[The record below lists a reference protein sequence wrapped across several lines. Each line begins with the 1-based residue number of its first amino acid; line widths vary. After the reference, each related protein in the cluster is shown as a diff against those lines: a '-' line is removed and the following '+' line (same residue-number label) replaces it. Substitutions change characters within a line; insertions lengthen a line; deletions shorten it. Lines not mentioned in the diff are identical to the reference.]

1 MKPVGFSA
9 TPNLVLRLPMW
20 RSRLMLFILFF
31 LFMLLLARAFWIQG
45 PGNAFYE
52 AKAVRGTQ
60 RELELPASRGK
71 ILDRNGQVIATSLEA
86 KSVIAYNDTVP
97 DDLSAEKIRKLAQ
110 LLQIGEA
117 DLRKKLKE
125 ERKQVF
131 LKRQVDPEI
140 AQQIKRLE
148 IPGIGLNNEYRRF
161 YPEGEAMAHV
171 VGFTNVEDRGQ
182 EGMELSHEAELAG
195 HPGQR
200 RVVVDRLGR
209 VVEDVAITQLPR
221 NGKDLQLSIDSK
233 IQYLAYN
240 AVKNAVEEHHAKA
253 GGAVVLDT
261 QTGEILAL
269 ANWPSYNPNDR
280 SKLNGEQLR
289 NRVLTDTFE
298 PGSTMK
304 PFTVSIA
311 LEKGAVTPN
320 TPMAIGASY
329 LIGPK
334 PITDTHPYG
343 VLTVAQ
349 IIQKSSNIGTAK
361 LAMQMQSKEMWDMYT
376 AVGFG
381 QAPKIGFPGAVA
393 GTLHPYKKWMPT
405 DQARIAFG
413 YGIAASLF
421 QVAHAYTIFARDGEL
436 VPLTIERSPEFKQG
450 TRVISAKTAI
460 EMRSMLESV
469 TEPGGTAVKAHSD
482 GFRVG
487 GKTGTAH
494 KVSGKGYSSNKYRA
508 YFSGIAPIS
517 APRIVV
523 AVMIDEPTGGSHY
536 GGDVAAPVFSTIVS
550 ETLQTMN
557 IVPDTNVKQMVM
569 RDEVAPT
576 EAHGDNLL
584 QIHKV
589 VLKR

>member
-1 MKPVGFSA
+1 MRPVGFST

-20 RSRLMLFILFF
+20 RSRLMLFLLFF
-31 LFMLLLARAFWIQG
+31 VFMLLLLRAFWIQG

-71 ILDRNGQVIATSLEA
+71 ILDRNGNVIATSLEA

-97 DDLSAEKIRKLAQ
+97 DDLSAEKIRQLAS
-110 LLQIGEA
+110 LLQMNESDI
-117 DLRKKLKE
+117 RRKLKE

-131 LKRQVDPEI
+131 LKRQVDPAV
-140 AQQIKRLE
+140 AQQIKQLE

-182 EGMELSHEAELAG
+182 EGMELSHEKELAA

-209 VVEDVAITQLPR
+209 IVEDVAIEQEPQ

-269 ANWPSYNPNDR
+269 ANYPSYNPNDR
-280 SKLNGEQLR
+280 RNLTGEQLR

-304 PFTVSIA
+304 PFTISTA
-311 LEKGAVTPN
+311 LEKGAITPN
-320 TPMAIGASY
+320 TNMVIGASY

-343 VLTVAQ
+343 NLTVSEV
-349 IIQKSSNIGTAK
+349 IQKSSNIGTAK
-361 LAMQMQSKEMWDMYT
+361 IAMNNLSPEEMWNMYS

-381 QAPKIGFPGAVA
+381 QAPKIGFPGSVS
-393 GTLHPYKKWMPT
+393 GTLHPYQKWGAS

-413 YGIAASLF
+413 YGISASLF
-421 QVAHAYTIFARDGEL
+421 QVARAYTIFARDGEL
-436 VPLTIERSPEFKQG
+436 VPLTIERSPEFKPG
-450 TRVISAKTAI
+450 VRVISAKTAI
-460 EMRSMLESV
+460 EMRSMLETV
-469 TEPGGTAVKAHSD
+469 TEPGGTAVKAQAD
-482 GFRVG
+482 GYRVG

-494 KVSGKGYSSNKYRA
+494 KLVGKGYGNSYRA

-550 ETLQTMN
+550 ETLRTLNVLPDAN
-557 IVPDTNVKQMVM
+557 IKQMVSDDVK
-569 RDEVAPT
+569 RSPENQVTGLKA
-576 EAHGDNLL
+576 
-584 QIHKV
+584 QQV

>member
-1 MKPVGFSA
+1 MRPVGFS
-9 TPNLVLRLPMW
+9 TSPNLVLRLPMW
-20 RSRLMLFILFF
+20 RSRLMLFLLFF
-31 LFMLLLARAFWIQG
+31 VFMLLLIRAFWIQG

-52 AKAVRGTQ
+52 AKGVRGTQ

-97 DDLSAEKIRKLAQ
+97 DDLSAEKVKSLAN
-110 LLQIGEA
+110 LLQISEPE
-117 DLRKKLKE
+117 LRKKLKE

-131 LKRQVDPEI
+131 LKRQVDPLV
-140 AQQIKRLE
+140 AQQIKQLE

-171 VGFTNVEDRGQ
+171 VGFTNVNDKGQ
-182 EGMELSHEAELAG
+182 EGMELSRESELAG

-209 VVEDVAITQLPR
+209 VVEEMAILQLPQ
-221 NGKDLQLSIDSK
+221 NGKDLNLSIDSK
-233 IQYLAYN
+233 IQFLAYN
-240 AVKNAVEEHHAKA
+240 AVKNAVEQHHAKA

-269 ANWPSYNPNDR
+269 ANYPSYNPNDR
-280 SKLNGEQLR
+280 RYLTGEQLR

-304 PFTVSIA
+304 PFTVSLA
-311 LEKGAVTPN
+311 LEKGQVQPN
-320 TPMAIGASY
+320 TQMAIGAKY

-343 VLTVAQ
+343 TLTVAQ

-361 LAMQMQSKEMWDMYT
+361 LAMNTSPQEMWDLYT
-376 AVGFG
+376 AAGFG

-393 GTLHPYKKWMPT
+393 GTLHPYKKWVPS

-413 YGIAASLF
+413 YGVSASLF
-421 QVAHAYTIFARDGEL
+421 QVARAYTIFARDGEL
-436 VPLTIERSPEFKQG
+436 VPLTIERSPEFKPG
-450 TRVISAKTAI
+450 TPVISAKTAI
-460 EMRSMLESV
+460 EMRSMLETV
-469 TEPGGTAVKAHSD
+469 TEPGGTAIKAQAE

-494 KVSGKGYSSNKYRA
+494 KLVGKGYGNKYRA
-508 YFSGIAPIS
+508 YFAGLAPIS

-550 ETLQTMN
+550 ETLHTLN
-557 IVPDTNVKQMVM
+557 VLPDAKVKQMVLQ
-569 RDEVAPT
+569 DK
-576 EAHGDNLL
+576 AHEDSRAANV
-584 QIHKV
+584 QAQHV

>member
-1 MKPVGFSA
+1 MRPVGFST

-20 RSRLMLFILFF
+20 RSRLMLFLLFF
-31 LFMLLLARAFWIQG
+31 VFMLLLIRAFWIQG

-52 AKAVRGTQ
+52 AKGVRGTQ

-97 DDLSAEKIRKLAQ
+97 DDLSAEKVKALAN
-110 LLQIGEA
+110 LLQISETE
-117 DLRKKLKE
+117 LRKKLKE
-125 ERKQVF
+125 ERKQIF
-131 LKRQVDPEI
+131 LKRQVDPAV
-140 AQQIKRLE
+140 AQKIKQLE

-182 EGMELSHEAELAG
+182 EGMELSREKELAG

-209 VVEDVAITQLPR
+209 VVEEMAILQLPQ
-221 NGKDLQLSIDSK
+221 NGKDLSLSIDSK
-233 IQYLAYN
+233 IQFLAYN
-240 AVKNAVEEHHAKA
+240 AVKSAVEKHQAKA

-269 ANWPSYNPNDR
+269 ANYPSYNPNDR
-280 SKLNGEQLR
+280 KYLTGEQLR

-304 PFTVSIA
+304 PFTVSLA
-311 LEKGAVTPN
+311 LEKGQVQPN
-320 TPMAIGASY
+320 TQMVIGAKY

-343 VLTVAQ
+343 TLTIAQ

-361 LAMQMQSKEMWDMYT
+361 LAMNTSPQEMWDLYT
-376 AVGFG
+376 AAGFG

-393 GTLHPYKKWMPT
+393 GTLHPYKKWVPS

-413 YGIAASLF
+413 YGISSSLF
-421 QVAHAYTIFARDGEL
+421 QLARAYTIFARDGEL
-436 VPLTIERSPEFKQG
+436 VPLTIERSPEFKPG
-450 TRVISAKTAI
+450 TPVISAKTAI
-460 EMRSMLESV
+460 EMRSMLETV
-469 TEPGGTAVKAHSD
+469 TEPGGTALKAQAE

-487 GKTGTAH
+487 GKTGTSH
-494 KVSGKGYSSNKYRA
+494 KLVGKVYGNKYRA
-508 YFSGIAPIS
+508 YFAGLAPIS

-523 AVMIDEPTGGSHY
+523 AVMIDEPTKGGHY
-536 GGDVAAPVFSTIVS
+536 GGEVAAPVFSTIVS
-550 ETLQTMN
+550 ETLHTLN
-557 IVPDTNVKQMVM
+557 VLPDAKVRQMVLQ
-569 RDEVAPT
+569 DKAPEEIRAANVQT
-576 EAHGDNLL
+576 QH
-584 QIHKV
+584 V
-589 VLKR
+589 VLNR

>member
-1 MKPVGFSA
+1 MRPVGFST

-20 RSRLMLFILFF
+20 RSRLMLFLLFF
-31 LFMLLLARAFWIQG
+31 VFMMLLLRAFWIQG
-45 PGNAFYE
+45 PGNEFYE
-52 AKAVRGTQ
+52 AKGVRGTQ

-97 DDLSAEKIRKLAQ
+97 DDLSADKVKKLAS
-110 LLQIGEA
+110 LLKMSEA
-117 DLRKKLKE
+117 ELRKKLKE

-131 LKRQVDPEI
+131 LKRQVEPAI
-140 AQQIKRLE
+140 AQQIKQLE

-182 EGMELSHEAELAG
+182 EGMELSREKELAG

-209 VVEDVAITQLPR
+209 VVEEMAILQLPH
-221 NGKDLQLSIDSK
+221 NGKDLNLSIDSK

-240 AVKNAVEEHHAKA
+240 AVKDAVEKHHAKA

-269 ANWPSYNPNDR
+269 ANYPSYNPNDR
-280 SKLNGEQLR
+280 KNLTGEQLR
-289 NRVLTDTFE
+289 NRVLTDAFE

-304 PFTVSIA
+304 PLTVAIA
-311 LEKGAVTPN
+311 LEKGSVKPETN
-320 TPMAIGASY
+320 MVIGAKY
-329 LIGPK
+329 LVGPK

-343 VLTVAQ
+343 NLTVSE

-361 LAMQMQSKEMWDMYT
+361 IAMNSLSSEEMWDFYT
-376 AVGFG
+376 AVGLG
-381 QAPKIGFPGAVA
+381 QAPKIGFPGAVG
-393 GTLHPYKKWMPT
+393 GTVHPFKKWTPT

-413 YGIAASLF
+413 YGISASLF
-421 QVAHAYTIFARDGEL
+421 QVARAYTVFARDGEL
-436 VPLTIERSPEFKQG
+436 VPLTIERSPNFKSG
-450 TRVISAKTAI
+450 TRVLSAKTAI
-460 EMRSMLESV
+460 EMRAMLETV
-469 TEPGGTAVKAHSD
+469 TEPGGTAIKAQAE

-494 KVSGKGYSSNKYRA
+494 KLVGKGYGNKYRA
-508 YFSGIAPIS
+508 YFAGLAPIS

-523 AVMIDEPTGGSHY
+523 AVMIDEPTNGSHY

-550 ETLQTMN
+550 ETLNTLN
-557 IVPDTNVKQMVM
+557 VLPDNKMKQMVLQ
-569 RDEVAPT
+569 DKNPEEVRTA
-576 EAHGDNLL
+576 NL
-584 QIHKV
+584 QTQQV

>member
-1 MKPVGFSA
+1 MRPVGFST

-20 RSRLMLFILFF
+20 RSRLMLFLLFF
-31 LFMLLLARAFWIQG
+31 VFMLLLLRAFWIQG

-71 ILDRNGQVIATSLEA
+71 ILDRNGNVIATSLEA

-97 DDLSAEKIRKLAQ
+97 DDLSAEKIRQLAS
-110 LLQIGEA
+110 LLQMNESDI
-117 DLRKKLKE
+117 RRKLKE

-131 LKRQVDPEI
+131 LKRQVDPAV
-140 AQQIKRLE
+140 AQQIKQLE

-182 EGMELSHEAELAG
+182 EGMELSHEKELAA

-209 VVEDVAITQLPR
+209 IVEDVAIEQEPQ

-269 ANWPSYNPNDR
+269 ANYPSYNPNDR
-280 SKLNGEQLR
+280 RNLTGEQLR

-304 PFTVSIA
+304 PFTISTA
-311 LEKGAVTPN
+311 LEKGAITPN
-320 TPMAIGASY
+320 TNMVIGASY

-343 VLTVAQ
+343 NLTVSQ
-349 IIQKSSNIGTAK
+349 VIQKSSNIGTAK
-361 LAMQMQSKEMWDMYT
+361 IAMNNLSPEEMWNMYS

-381 QAPKIGFPGAVA
+381 QAPKIGFPGSVS
-393 GTLHPYKKWMPT
+393 GTLHPYQKWGAS

-413 YGIAASLF
+413 YGISASLF
-421 QVAHAYTIFARDGEL
+421 QVARAYTIFARDGEL
-436 VPLTIERSPEFKQG
+436 VPLTIERSPEFKPG
-450 TRVISAKTAI
+450 VRVISAKTAI
-460 EMRSMLESV
+460 EMRSMLETV
-469 TEPGGTAVKAHSD
+469 TEPGGTAVKAQAD
-482 GFRVG
+482 GYRVG

-494 KVSGKGYSSNKYRA
+494 KLVGKGYGNSYRA

-550 ETLQTMN
+550 ETLRTLNVLPDAN
-557 IVPDTNVKQMVM
+557 IKQMVSDDVK
-569 RDEVAPT
+569 RSPENQVTGLKA
-576 EAHGDNLL
+576 
-584 QIHKV
+584 QQV

>member
-1 MKPVGFSA
+1 MRPVGFST

-20 RSRLMLFILFF
+20 RSRLMLFLLFF
-31 LFMLLLARAFWIQG
+31 VFMLLLIRAFWIQG

-52 AKAVRGTQ
+52 AKGVRGTQ

-97 DDLSAEKIRKLAQ
+97 DDLSAEKVKALAN
-110 LLQIGEA
+110 LLQISEA
-117 DLRKKLKE
+117 ELRKKLKE
-125 ERKQVF
+125 ERKQIF
-131 LKRQVDPEI
+131 LKRQVDPAV
-140 AQQIKRLE
+140 AQKIKQLE

-182 EGMELSHEAELAG
+182 EGMELSREKELAG

-209 VVEDVAITQLPR
+209 VVEEMAILQLPQ
-221 NGKDLQLSIDSK
+221 NGKDLSLSIDSK
-233 IQYLAYN
+233 IQFLAYN
-240 AVKNAVEEHHAKA
+240 AVKSAVEKHQAKA

-269 ANWPSYNPNDR
+269 ANYPSYNPNDR
-280 SKLNGEQLR
+280 KYLTGEQLR

-304 PFTVSIA
+304 PFTVSLA
-311 LEKGAVTPN
+311 LEKGQVQPN
-320 TPMAIGASY
+320 TQMVIGAKY

-334 PITDTHPYG
+334 PITDTHTYG
-343 VLTVAQ
+343 TLTVAQ
-349 IIQKSSNIGTAK
+349 VIQKSSNIGTAK
-361 LAMQMQSKEMWDMYT
+361 LAMNTSPQEMWDLYT
-376 AVGFG
+376 AAGFG

-393 GTLHPYKKWMPT
+393 GTLHPYKKWVPS

-413 YGIAASLF
+413 YGISSSLF
-421 QVAHAYTIFARDGEL
+421 QLARAYTIFARDGEL
-436 VPLTIERSPEFKQG
+436 VPLTIERSPEFKLG
-450 TRVISAKTAI
+450 TPVISAKTAI
-460 EMRSMLESV
+460 EMRSMLETV
-469 TEPGGTAVKAHSD
+469 TEPGGTALKAQAE

-487 GKTGTAH
+487 GKTGTSH
-494 KVSGKGYSSNKYRA
+494 KLVGKVYGNKYRA
-508 YFSGIAPIS
+508 YFAGLAPIS

-523 AVMIDEPTGGSHY
+523 AVMIDEPTKGGHY
-536 GGDVAAPVFSTIVS
+536 GGEVAAPVFSTIVS
-550 ETLQTMN
+550 ETLHTLN
-557 IVPDTNVKQMVM
+557 VLPDAKVKQMV
-569 RDEVAPT
+569 
-576 EAHGDNLL
+576 L
-584 QIHKV
+584 QDKTPEEIHAANV
-589 VLKR
+589 QAQHAVLKR

>member
-1 MKPVGFSA
+1 MRPVGFST

-20 RSRLMLFILFF
+20 RSRLMLFLLFF
-31 LFMLLLARAFWIQG
+31 VFMLLLLRAFWIQG

-71 ILDRNGQVIATSLEA
+71 ILDRNGNVIATSLEA

-97 DDLSAEKIRKLAQ
+97 DDLSAEKIRQLAS
-110 LLQIGEA
+110 LLQMNESDI
-117 DLRKKLKE
+117 RRKLKE

-131 LKRQVDPEI
+131 LKRQVDPAV
-140 AQQIKRLE
+140 AQQIKQLE

-182 EGMELSHEAELAG
+182 EGMELSHEKELAA

-200 RVVVDRLGR
+200 RVVVDRLGSI
-209 VVEDVAITQLPR
+209 VEDVAIEQEPQ

-269 ANWPSYNPNDR
+269 ANYPSYNPNDR
-280 SKLNGEQLR
+280 RNLTGEQLR

-304 PFTVSIA
+304 PFTISTA
-311 LEKGAVTPN
+311 LEKGAITPN
-320 TPMAIGASY
+320 TNMVIGASY

-343 VLTVAQ
+343 NLTVSQ
-349 IIQKSSNIGTAK
+349 VIQKSSNIGTAK
-361 LAMQMQSKEMWDMYT
+361 IAMNNLSPEEMWNMYS

-381 QAPKIGFPGAVA
+381 QAPKIGFPGSVS
-393 GTLHPYKKWMPT
+393 GTLHPYQKWGAS

-413 YGIAASLF
+413 YGISASLF
-421 QVAHAYTIFARDGEL
+421 QVARAYTIFARDGEL
-436 VPLTIERSPEFKQG
+436 VPLTIERSPEFKPG
-450 TRVISAKTAI
+450 VRVISAKTAI
-460 EMRSMLESV
+460 EMRSMLETV
-469 TEPGGTAVKAHSD
+469 TEPGGTAVKAQAD
-482 GFRVG
+482 GYRVG

-494 KVSGKGYSSNKYRA
+494 KLVGKGYGNSYRA

-550 ETLQTMN
+550 ETLRTLNVLPDAN
-557 IVPDTNVKQMVM
+557 IKQMVSDDVK
-569 RDEVAPT
+569 RPPENQVTGLKA
-576 EAHGDNLL
+576 
-584 QIHKV
+584 QQV

>member
-1 MKPVGFSA
+1 MRPVGFST

-20 RSRLMLFILFF
+20 RSRLMLFLLFF
-31 LFMLLLARAFWIQG
+31 VFMLLLIRAFWIQG

-52 AKAVRGTQ
+52 AKGVRGTQ

-97 DDLSAEKIRKLAQ
+97 DDLSPEKVKALAN
-110 LLQIGEA
+110 LLQISETE
-117 DLRKKLKE
+117 LRKKLKE
-125 ERKQVF
+125 ERKQIF
-131 LKRQVDPEI
+131 LKRQVDPAV
-140 AQQIKRLE
+140 AQKIKQLE

-182 EGMELSHEAELAG
+182 DGMELSREKELAG

-209 VVEDVAITQLPR
+209 VVEEMAILQLPQ
-221 NGKDLQLSIDSK
+221 NGKDLSLSIDSK
-233 IQYLAYN
+233 IQFLAYN
-240 AVKNAVEEHHAKA
+240 AVKSAVEKHQAKA

-269 ANWPSYNPNDR
+269 ANYPSYNPNDR
-280 SKLNGEQLR
+280 KYLTGEQLR

-304 PFTVSIA
+304 PFTVSLA
-311 LEKGAVTPN
+311 LEKGQVQPN
-320 TPMAIGASY
+320 TQMVIGAKY

-343 VLTVAQ
+343 TLTIAQ

-361 LAMQMQSKEMWDMYT
+361 LAMNTSPQEMWDLYT
-376 AVGFG
+376 AAGFG

-393 GTLHPYKKWMPT
+393 GTLHPYKKWVPS

-413 YGIAASLF
+413 YGISSSLF
-421 QVAHAYTIFARDGEL
+421 QLARAYTIFARDGEL
-436 VPLTIERSPEFKQG
+436 VPLTIERSPEFKPG
-450 TRVISAKTAI
+450 TPVISAKTAI
-460 EMRSMLESV
+460 EMRSMLETV
-469 TEPGGTAVKAHSD
+469 TEPGGTALKAQAE

-487 GKTGTAH
+487 GKTGTSH
-494 KVSGKGYSSNKYRA
+494 KLVGKVYGNKYRA
-508 YFSGIAPIS
+508 YFAGLAPIS

-523 AVMIDEPTGGSHY
+523 AVMIDEPTKGGHY
-536 GGDVAAPVFSTIVS
+536 GGEVAAPVFSTIVS
-550 ETLQTMN
+550 ETLHTLN
-557 IVPDTNVKQMVM
+557 VLPDAKVRQMVLQ
-569 RDEVAPT
+569 DKAPEEIRAANVQT
-576 EAHGDNLL
+576 QH
-584 QIHKV
+584 V

>member
-1 MKPVGFSA
+1 MRPVGFST

-20 RSRLMLFILFF
+20 RSRLMLFLLFF
-31 LFMLLLARAFWIQG
+31 VFMLLLIRAFWIQG

-52 AKAVRGTQ
+52 AKGVRGTQ

-97 DDLSAEKIRKLAQ
+97 DDLSAEKVKALAN
-110 LLQIGEA
+110 LLQISEA
-117 DLRKKLKE
+117 ELRKKLKE
-125 ERKQVF
+125 ERKQIF
-131 LKRQVDPEI
+131 LKRQVDPAV
-140 AQQIKRLE
+140 AQKIKQLE

-182 EGMELSHEAELAG
+182 EGMELSREKELAG

-209 VVEDVAITQLPR
+209 VVEEMAILQLPQ
-221 NGKDLQLSIDSK
+221 NGKDLSLSIDSK
-233 IQYLAYN
+233 IQFLAYN
-240 AVKNAVEEHHAKA
+240 AVKSAVEKHQAKA

-269 ANWPSYNPNDR
+269 ANYPSYNPNDR
-280 SKLNGEQLR
+280 KYLTGEQLR

-304 PFTVSIA
+304 PFTVSLA
-311 LEKGAVTPN
+311 LEKGQVQPN
-320 TPMAIGASY
+320 TQMVIGAKY

-334 PITDTHPYG
+334 PITDTHTYG
-343 VLTVAQ
+343 TLTVAQ
-349 IIQKSSNIGTAK
+349 VIQKSSNIGTAK
-361 LAMQMQSKEMWDMYT
+361 LAMNTSPQEMWDLYT
-376 AVGFG
+376 AAGFG

-393 GTLHPYKKWMPT
+393 GTLHPYKKWVPS

-413 YGIAASLF
+413 YGISSSLF
-421 QVAHAYTIFARDGEL
+421 QLARAYTIFARDGEL
-436 VPLTIERSPEFKQG
+436 VPLTIERSPEFKLG
-450 TRVISAKTAI
+450 TPVISAKTAI
-460 EMRSMLESV
+460 EMRSMLETV
-469 TEPGGTAVKAHSD
+469 TEPGGTALKAQAE

-487 GKTGTAH
+487 GKTGTSH
-494 KVSGKGYSSNKYRA
+494 KLVGKVYGNKYRA
-508 YFSGIAPIS
+508 YFAGLAPIS

-523 AVMIDEPTGGSHY
+523 AVMIDEPTKGGHY
-536 GGDVAAPVFSTIVS
+536 GGEVAAPVFSTIVS
-550 ETLQTMN
+550 ETLHTLN
-557 IVPDTNVKQMVM
+557 VLPDAKVKQMV
-569 RDEVAPT
+569 
-576 EAHGDNLL
+576 L
-584 QIHKV
+584 QDKTSEEIHAANV
-589 VLKR
+589 QAQHAVLKR

>member
-1 MKPVGFSA
+1 MRPVGFST

-20 RSRLMLFILFF
+20 RSRLMLFLLFF
-31 LFMLLLARAFWIQG
+31 VFMMLLLRAFWIQG
-45 PGNAFYE
+45 PGNEFYE
-52 AKAVRGTQ
+52 AKGVRGTQ

-86 KSVIAYNDTVP
+86 KSVLAYNDTVP
-97 DDLSAEKIRKLAQ
+97 DDLSADKVKKLAS
-110 LLQIGEA
+110 LLKMSEA
-117 DLRKKLKE
+117 ELRKKLKE

-131 LKRQVDPEI
+131 LKRQVEPAI
-140 AQQIKRLE
+140 AQQIKQLE

-182 EGMELSHEAELAG
+182 EGMELSREKELAG

-209 VVEDVAITQLPR
+209 VVEEMAILQLPQ
-221 NGKDLQLSIDSK
+221 NGKDLNLSIDSK

-240 AVKNAVEEHHAKA
+240 AVKDAVEKHHAKA

-269 ANWPSYNPNDR
+269 ANYPSYNPNDR
-280 SKLNGEQLR
+280 KNLTGEQLR

-304 PFTVSIA
+304 PLTVAIA
-311 LEKGAVTPN
+311 LEKGSVKPETN
-320 TPMAIGASY
+320 MVIGAKY
-329 LIGPK
+329 LVGPK

-343 VLTVAQ
+343 NLTVSE

-361 LAMQMQSKEMWDMYT
+361 IAMNSLSSEEMWDFYT
-376 AVGFG
+376 AVGLG
-381 QAPKIGFPGAVA
+381 QAPKIGFPGAVG
-393 GTLHPYKKWMPT
+393 GTVHPFKKWTPT

-413 YGIAASLF
+413 YGISASLF
-421 QVAHAYTIFARDGEL
+421 QVARAYTVFARDGEL
-436 VPLTIERSPEFKQG
+436 VPLTIERSPNFKSG
-450 TRVISAKTAI
+450 TRVLSAKTAI
-460 EMRSMLESV
+460 EMRTMLETV
-469 TEPGGTAVKAHSD
+469 TEPGGTAIKAQAE

-494 KVSGKGYSSNKYRA
+494 KLVGKGYGNKYRA
-508 YFSGIAPIS
+508 YFAGLAPIS

-523 AVMIDEPTGGSHY
+523 AVMIDEPTNGSHY

-550 ETLQTMN
+550 ETLNTLN
-557 IVPDTNVKQMVM
+557 VLPDNKMKQMVLQ
-569 RDEVAPT
+569 DKNPEEVRTA
-576 EAHGDNLL
+576 NL
-584 QIHKV
+584 QTQQV

>member
-1 MKPVGFSA
+1 MRPVGFS
-9 TPNLVLRLPMW
+9 TSPNLVLRLPMW
-20 RSRLMLFILFF
+20 RSRLMLFLLFF
-31 LFMLLLARAFWIQG
+31 VFMLLLIRAFWIQG

-52 AKAVRGTQ
+52 AKGVRGTQ

-97 DDLSAEKIRKLAQ
+97 DDLSAEKVKSLAN
-110 LLQIGEA
+110 LLQISESE
-117 DLRKKLKE
+117 LRKKLKE
-125 ERKQVF
+125 ERKQIF
-131 LKRQVDPEI
+131 LKRQVDPAV
-140 AQQIKRLE
+140 AQQIKQLE

-171 VGFTNVEDRGQ
+171 VGFTNVNDKGQ
-182 EGMELSHEAELAG
+182 EGMELSREKELAG
-195 HPGQR
+195 YPGQR

-209 VVEDVAITQLPR
+209 VVEEMAILQLPQ
-221 NGKDLQLSIDSK
+221 NGKDLNLSIDSK
-233 IQYLAYN
+233 IQFLAYN
-240 AVKNAVEEHHAKA
+240 AVKNAVEQHHAKA

-269 ANWPSYNPNDR
+269 ANYPSYNPNDR
-280 SKLNGEQLR
+280 KYLTGEQLR

-304 PFTVSIA
+304 PFTVSLA
-311 LEKGAVTPN
+311 LEKGQVQPN
-320 TPMAIGASY
+320 TQMVIGAKY

-361 LAMQMQSKEMWDMYT
+361 LAMNTSPQEMWELYT
-376 AVGFG
+376 AAGFG
-381 QAPKIGFPGAVA
+381 QVPKIGFPGAVS
-393 GTLHPYKKWMPT
+393 GTLHPYKKWVPS

-413 YGIAASLF
+413 YGISASLF
-421 QVAHAYTIFARDGEL
+421 QLARAYTIFARDGEL
-436 VPLTIERSPEFKQG
+436 VPLTIERSPEVKAG
-450 TRVISAKTAI
+450 TPVISAKTAI
-460 EMRSMLESV
+460 EMRSMLETV
-469 TEPGGTAVKAHSD
+469 TEPGGTAIKAQAE

-494 KVSGKGYSSNKYRA
+494 KLVGKGYGNKYRA
-508 YFSGIAPIS
+508 YFAGLAPIS

-550 ETLQTMN
+550 ETLHTLN
-557 IVPDTNVKQMVM
+557 VLPDSKVKQMVLQ
-569 RDEVAPT
+569 DKTPEEVRTANVQT
-576 EAHGDNLL
+576 QH
-584 QIHKV
+584 V

>member
-1 MKPVGFSA
+1 MRPVGFST

-20 RSRLMLFILFF
+20 RSRLMLFLLFF
-31 LFMLLLARAFWIQG
+31 VFMLLLIRAFWIQG

-52 AKAVRGTQ
+52 AKGVRGTQ

-97 DDLSAEKIRKLAQ
+97 DDLSAEKVKALAN
-110 LLQIGEA
+110 LLQISETE
-117 DLRKKLKE
+117 LRKKLKE
-125 ERKQVF
+125 ERKQIF
-131 LKRQVDPEI
+131 LKRQVDPVV
-140 AQQIKRLE
+140 AQKIKQLE

-182 EGMELSHEAELAG
+182 EGMELSREKDLAG

-209 VVEDVAITQLPR
+209 VVEEMAILQLPQ
-221 NGKDLQLSIDSK
+221 NGKDLSLSIDSK
-233 IQYLAYN
+233 IQFLAYN
-240 AVKNAVEEHHAKA
+240 AVKSAVEKHQAKA

-269 ANWPSYNPNDR
+269 ANYPSYNPNDR
-280 SKLNGEQLR
+280 KNLTGEQLR

-304 PFTVSIA
+304 PFTVSLA
-311 LEKGAVTPN
+311 LEKGQVQPN
-320 TPMAIGASY
+320 TQMVIGAKY

-343 VLTVAQ
+343 TLTVAQ
-349 IIQKSSNIGTAK
+349 VIQKSSNIGTAK
-361 LAMQMQSKEMWDMYT
+361 LAMNTSPQEMWDLYT
-376 AVGFG
+376 AAGFG
-381 QAPKIGFPGAVA
+381 QVPKIGFPGAVA
-393 GTLHPYKKWMPT
+393 GTLHPYKKWVPS

-413 YGIAASLF
+413 YGISSSLF
-421 QVAHAYTIFARDGEL
+421 QLARAYTIFARDGDL
-436 VPLTIERSPEFKQG
+436 VPLTIERSPEFKPG
-450 TRVISAKTAI
+450 TPVISAKTAI
-460 EMRSMLESV
+460 EMRSMLETV
-469 TEPGGTAVKAHSD
+469 TEPGGTALKAQAE

-494 KVSGKGYSSNKYRA
+494 KLVGKGYGNKYRA
-508 YFSGIAPIS
+508 YFAGLAPIS

-523 AVMIDEPTGGSHY
+523 AVMIDEPTKGGHY
-536 GGDVAAPVFSTIVS
+536 GGEVAAPVFSTIVS
-550 ETLQTMN
+550 ETLHTLN
-557 IVPDTNVKQMVM
+557 VLPDAKVKQMV
-569 RDEVAPT
+569 
-576 EAHGDNLL
+576 L
-584 QIHKV
+584 QDKTPEEIRTANVQAQHA

>member
-1 MKPVGFSA
+1 
-9 TPNLVLRLPMW
+9 
-20 RSRLMLFILFF
+20 MLFMLFF
-31 LFMLLLARAFWIQG
+31 VFMLLLIRAFWIQG

-52 AKAVRGTQ
+52 AKGVRGTQ

-86 KSVIAYNDTVP
+86 KSVIAYIDTVP
-97 DDLSAEKIRKLAQ
+97 EDLSAERMHKLAT
-110 LLQIGEA
+110 LLQISETE
-117 DLRKKLKE
+117 LHKKLRE
-125 ERKQVF
+125 GRKQVF
-131 LKRQVDPEI
+131 LKRQVDPEV
-140 AQQIKRLE
+140 AQQIKQLE

-182 EGMELSHEAELAG
+182 EGMELSREKELAG

-209 VVEDVAITQLPR
+209 IVEDVAILQLPQ

-233 IQYLAYN
+233 IQFLAYN
-240 AVKNAVEEHHAKA
+240 AVKSAVEEHHASA

-269 ANWPSYNPNDR
+269 ANYPSYNPNDR
-280 SKLNGEQLR
+280 KNLNGEQLR

-298 PGSTMK
+298 PGSTIK
-304 PFTVSIA
+304 PFTISVA
-311 LEKGAVTPN
+311 LEKGAIVPN
-320 TPMAIGASY
+320 TNMVIGASY
-329 LIGPK
+329 LVGPK
-334 PITDTHPYG
+334 AITDTHVYG
-343 VLTVAQ
+343 NLTVSQ

-361 LAMQMQSKEMWDMYT
+361 IAMNNLSPEEMWDMYT
-376 AVGFG
+376 AVGLG

-393 GTLHPYKKWMPT
+393 GTVHPYKKWVPS

-413 YGIAASLF
+413 YGISASLF
-421 QVAHAYTIFARDGEL
+421 QVARAYTIFARDGDL
-436 VPLTIERSPEFKQG
+436 VPLTIERSPEFKPG
-450 TRVISAKTAI
+450 SKVISAKTAI
-460 EMRSMLESV
+460 EMRGMLETV
-469 TEPGGTAVKAHSD
+469 TEPGGTAVKAQAD
-482 GFRVG
+482 GYRVG

-494 KVSGKGYSSNKYRA
+494 KLVGKGYGNKYRA
-508 YFSGIAPIS
+508 YFAGIAPIS

-550 ETLQTMN
+550 ETLRTLNVLPDAN
-557 IVPDTNVKQMVM
+557 IKQMVL
-569 RDEVAPT
+569 ENELPTTTHGASVKAQQVA
-576 EAHGDNLL
+576 
-584 QIHKV
+584 
-589 VLKR
+589 LKR

>member
-1 MKPVGFSA
+1 MRPVGFST

-20 RSRLMLFILFF
+20 RSRLMLFLLFF
-31 LFMLLLARAFWIQG
+31 VFMMLLLRAFWIQG
-45 PGNAFYE
+45 PGNEFYE
-52 AKAVRGTQ
+52 AKGVRGTQ

-97 DDLSAEKIRKLAQ
+97 DDLSADKVKKLAS
-110 LLQIGEA
+110 LLKMSEA
-117 DLRKKLKE
+117 ELRKKLKE

-131 LKRQVDPEI
+131 LKRQVEPAI
-140 AQQIKRLE
+140 AQQIKQLE

-182 EGMELSHEAELAG
+182 EGMELSREKELAG

-209 VVEDVAITQLPR
+209 VVEEMAILQLPQ
-221 NGKDLQLSIDSK
+221 NGKDLNLSIDSK

-240 AVKNAVEEHHAKA
+240 AVKDAVEKHHAKA

-269 ANWPSYNPNDR
+269 ANYPSYNPNDR
-280 SKLNGEQLR
+280 KNLTGEQLR

-304 PFTVSIA
+304 PLTVAIA
-311 LEKGAVTPN
+311 LEKGSVKPETN
-320 TPMAIGASY
+320 MVIGAKY
-329 LIGPK
+329 LVGPK

-343 VLTVAQ
+343 NLTVSE

-361 LAMQMQSKEMWDMYT
+361 IAMNSLSSEEMWDFYT
-376 AVGFG
+376 AVGLG
-381 QAPKIGFPGAVA
+381 QAPKIGFPGAVG
-393 GTLHPYKKWMPT
+393 GTVHPFKKWMPT

-413 YGIAASLF
+413 YGISASLF
-421 QVAHAYTIFARDGEL
+421 QVARAYTVFARDGEL
-436 VPLTIERSPEFKQG
+436 VPLTIERSPNFKPG
-450 TRVISAKTAI
+450 TRVLSAKTAI
-460 EMRSMLESV
+460 EMRAMLETV
-469 TEPGGTAVKAHSD
+469 TEPGGTAIKAQAE

-494 KVSGKGYSSNKYRA
+494 KLVGKGYGNKYRA
-508 YFSGIAPIS
+508 YFAGLAPIS

-523 AVMIDEPTGGSHY
+523 AVMIDEPTNGSHY

-550 ETLQTMN
+550 ETLNTLN
-557 IVPDTNVKQMVM
+557 VLPDNKVKQMVLQDKSPEEI
-569 RDEVAPT
+569 RTA
-576 EAHGDNLL
+576 NL
-584 QIHKV
+584 QTQQV

>member
-1 MKPVGFSA
+1 MRPVGFST

-20 RSRLMLFILFF
+20 RSRLMLFLLFF
-31 LFMLLLARAFWIQG
+31 VFMLLLIRAFWIQG

-52 AKAVRGTQ
+52 AKGVRGTQ

-97 DDLSAEKIRKLAQ
+97 DDLSTEKVKALAS
-110 LLQIGEA
+110 LLQISESE
-117 DLRKKLKE
+117 LRKKLKE
-125 ERKQVF
+125 ERKQIF
-131 LKRQVDPEI
+131 LKRQVDPVV
-140 AQQIKRLE
+140 AQQIMKLE

-171 VGFTNVEDRGQ
+171 VGFTNVNDKGQ
-182 EGMELSHEAELAG
+182 EGMELSREKDLAAQ
-195 HPGQR
+195 PGQR

-209 VVEDVAITQLPR
+209 VVEELAILQLPQ
-221 NGKDLQLSIDSK
+221 NGKDLNLSIDSK
-233 IQYLAYN
+233 IQFLAYN
-240 AVKNAVEEHHAKA
+240 AVKSAVETHHAKA

-269 ANWPSYNPNDR
+269 ANYPSYNPNDR
-280 SKLNGEQLR
+280 KYLTGEQLR

-304 PFTVSIA
+304 PITVSLS
-311 LEKGAVTPN
+311 LEKGQVQPN
-320 TPMAIGASY
+320 TQMAIGAKY

-343 VLTVAQ
+343 TLTVAQ

-361 LAMQMQSKEMWDMYT
+361 LAMNTTPQEMWELYT
-376 AVGFG
+376 AAGFG

-393 GTLHPYKKWMPT
+393 GTLHPYKKWVPS

-413 YGIAASLF
+413 YGISASLF
-421 QVAHAYTIFARDGEL
+421 QVARAYTIFARDGEL
-436 VPLTIERSPEFKQG
+436 VPLTIERSPEFKPG
-450 TRVISAKTAI
+450 TPVISAKTAI
-460 EMRSMLESV
+460 EMRSMLETV
-469 TEPGGTAVKAHSD
+469 TEPGGTAIKAQAE

-494 KVSGKGYSSNKYRA
+494 KLVGKGYGNKYRA
-508 YFSGIAPIS
+508 YFVGLAPIS

-550 ETLQTMN
+550 ETLHTLN
-557 IVPDTNVKQMVM
+557 VLPDAKVKQMVLQNTAPEEM
-569 RDEVAPT
+569 RTAN
-576 EAHGDNLL
+576 AQAQHA
-584 QIHKV
+584 

>member
-1 MKPVGFSA
+1 MRPVGFST

-20 RSRLMLFILFF
+20 RSRLMLFLLFF
-31 LFMLLLARAFWIQG
+31 VFMLLLLRAFWIQG

-71 ILDRNGQVIATSLEA
+71 ILDRNGNVIATSLEA

-97 DDLSAEKIRKLAQ
+97 DDLSVEKLRQLAS
-110 LLQIGEA
+110 LLQMNEA
-117 DLRKKLKE
+117 DLRRKLKE

-131 LKRQVDPEI
+131 LKRQVDPAV
-140 AQQIKRLE
+140 AQQIKQLE

-182 EGMELSHEAELAG
+182 EGMELSHEKELAAR
-195 HPGQR
+195 PGQR

-209 VVEDVAITQLPR
+209 IVEDVAIEQEPQ

-269 ANWPSYNPNDR
+269 ANYPSYNPNDR
-280 SKLNGEQLR
+280 RNLTGEQLR

-304 PFTVSIA
+304 PFTISTA
-311 LEKGAVTPN
+311 LEKGAITPN
-320 TPMAIGASY
+320 TNMVIGASY

-343 VLTVAQ
+343 NLTVSQ
-349 IIQKSSNIGTAK
+349 VIQKSSNIGTAK
-361 LAMQMQSKEMWDMYT
+361 IAMNNLSPEEMWNMYS

-381 QAPKIGFPGAVA
+381 QAPKIGFPGAVS
-393 GTLHPYKKWMPT
+393 GTLHPYQKWGAS

-413 YGIAASLF
+413 YGISASLF
-421 QVAHAYTIFARDGEL
+421 QVARAYTIFARDGEL
-436 VPLTIERSPEFKQG
+436 VPLTIQRSSEVKSG
-450 TRVISAKTAI
+450 VRVISAKTAI
-460 EMRSMLESV
+460 EMRSMLETV
-469 TEPGGTAVKAHSD
+469 TEPGGTAVKAQAD
-482 GFRVG
+482 GYRVG

-494 KVSGKGYSSNKYRA
+494 KLVGKGYGNSYRA
-508 YFSGIAPIS
+508 YFAGIAPIS
-517 APRIVV
+517 MPRIVV

-550 ETLQTMN
+550 ETLRTLNVLPDAN
-557 IVPDTNVKQMVM
+557 IKQMVS
-569 RDEVAPT
+569 DEVKRPVENSVT
-576 EAHGDNLL
+576 GLKT
-584 QIHKV
+584 QQV

>member
-1 MKPVGFSA
+1 MRRVGFST

-20 RSRLMLFILFF
+20 RSRLMLFLLFF
-31 LFMLLLARAFWIQG
+31 VFMMLLLRAFWIQG
-45 PGNAFYE
+45 PGNEFYE
-52 AKAVRGTQ
+52 AKGVRGTQ

-97 DDLSAEKIRKLAQ
+97 DDLSADKVKKLAS
-110 LLQIGEA
+110 LLKMSEA
-117 DLRKKLKE
+117 ELRKKLKE
-125 ERKQVF
+125 ERKQIF
-131 LKRQVDPEI
+131 LKRQVEPAI
-140 AQQIKRLE
+140 AQQIKQLE

-182 EGMELSHEAELAG
+182 EGMELSREKELAG

-209 VVEDVAITQLPR
+209 VVEEMAILQLPQ
-221 NGKDLQLSIDSK
+221 NGKDLNLSIDSK

-240 AVKNAVEEHHAKA
+240 AIKDAVEKHHAKA

-269 ANWPSYNPNDR
+269 ANYPSYNPNDR
-280 SKLNGEQLR
+280 KFLTGEQLR

-304 PFTVSIA
+304 PLTVAIA
-311 LEKGAVTPN
+311 LEKGAIKPETNMV
-320 TPMAIGASY
+320 IGAKY

-334 PITDTHPYG
+334 PITDTHPYSN
-343 VLTVAQ
+343 LTIAE

-361 LAMQMQSKEMWDMYT
+361 IAINNLSAEEMWDFYT

-381 QAPKIGFPGAVA
+381 QSPKIGFPGAVG
-393 GTLHPYKKWMPT
+393 GTVHPFKKWMPT

-413 YGIAASLF
+413 YGISTSLF
-421 QVAHAYTIFARDGEL
+421 QVAQAYTVFARDGEL
-436 VPLTIERSPEFKQG
+436 VPLTIERSPKFKPG
-450 TRVISAKTAI
+450 TRVLSAKTAI
-460 EMRSMLESV
+460 EIRTMLETV
-469 TEPGGTAVKAHSD
+469 TEPGGTAIKAQAE

-494 KVSGKGYSSNKYRA
+494 KLVGKGYGNKYRA
-508 YFSGIAPIS
+508 YFAGLAPIS

-523 AVMIDEPTGGSHY
+523 AVMIDEPTIGGHY
-536 GGDVAAPVFSTIVS
+536 GGEVAAPVFSTIVS
-550 ETLQTMN
+550 ETLNTLN
-557 IVPDTNVKQMVM
+557 VLPDNKVKQMV
-569 RDEVAPT
+569 
-576 EAHGDNLL
+576 L
-584 QIHKV
+584 QDKSLEEIRTANIQAQQA

>member
-1 MKPVGFSA
+1 MRPVGFST

-20 RSRLMLFILFF
+20 RSRLMLFLLFF
-31 LFMLLLARAFWIQG
+31 VFMLLLIRAFWIQG

-52 AKAVRGTQ
+52 AKGVRGTQ

-97 DDLSAEKIRKLAQ
+97 DDLSAEKVKALAQ
-110 LLQIGEA
+110 LLQISETE
-117 DLRKKLKE
+117 LRKKLKE
-125 ERKQVF
+125 DRKQIF
-131 LKRQVDPEI
+131 LKRQVDPVV
-140 AQQIKRLE
+140 AQQVKQLE

-171 VGFTNVEDRGQ
+171 VGFTNVNDKGQ
-182 EGMELSHEAELAG
+182 EGMELSREKELAG

-209 VVEDVAITQLPR
+209 IVEEMAILQLPQ
-221 NGKDLQLSIDSK
+221 NGKDLSLSIDSK

-240 AVKNAVEEHHAKA
+240 AVKSAVEQHHAKG

-269 ANWPSYNPNDR
+269 ANYPSYNPNDR
-280 SKLNGEQLR
+280 KYLTGEQLR

-304 PFTVSIA
+304 PFTVSLA
-311 LEKGAVTPN
+311 LEKGQVQPN
-320 TPMAIGASY
+320 TQMAIGAKY

-343 VLTVAQ
+343 TLTVAQ

-361 LAMQMQSKEMWDMYT
+361 LAMNTSPQEMWELYT
-376 AVGFG
+376 AAGFG
-381 QAPKIGFPGAVA
+381 QAPKIGFPGAVS
-393 GTLHPYKKWMPT
+393 GTLHPYKKWVPS

-413 YGIAASLF
+413 YGVSASLF
-421 QVAHAYTIFARDGEL
+421 QLARAYTIFARDGEL
-436 VPLTIERSPEFKQG
+436 VPLTIERSPEFKPG
-450 TRVISAKTAI
+450 TPVISAKTAI
-460 EMRSMLESV
+460 EMRGMLETV
-469 TEPGGTAVKAHSD
+469 TEPGGTAVKAQAE

-494 KVSGKGYSSNKYRA
+494 KLVGKGYGNKYRA
-508 YFSGIAPIS
+508 YFAGLAPIS

-550 ETLQTMN
+550 ETLHTLN
-557 IVPDTNVKQMVM
+557 VLPDAKVKQMVLQNAVPE
-569 RDEVAPT
+569 EVRTANAQT
-576 EAHGDNLL
+576 QH
-584 QIHKV
+584 V

>member
-1 MKPVGFSA
+1 MRPVGFST

-20 RSRLMLFILFF
+20 RSRLMLFLLFF
-31 LFMLLLARAFWIQG
+31 VFMLLLIRAFWIQG

-52 AKAVRGTQ
+52 AKGVRGTQ

-71 ILDRNGQVIATSLEA
+71 ILDRNGQIIATSLEA

-97 DDLSAEKIRKLAQ
+97 DDLAAEKVKTLAN
-110 LLQIGEA
+110 LLQISETE
-117 DLRKKLKE
+117 LRKKLKE
-125 ERKQVF
+125 ERKQIF
-131 LKRQVDPEI
+131 LKRQVDPVV
-140 AQQIKRLE
+140 AQKIKQLE

-182 EGMELSHEAELAG
+182 EGMELSREKELAG

-209 VVEDVAITQLPR
+209 VVEEMAILQLPQ
-221 NGKDLQLSIDSK
+221 NGKDLSLSIDSK
-233 IQYLAYN
+233 IQFLAYN
-240 AVKNAVEEHHAKA
+240 AVKSAVEKHQAKA

-269 ANWPSYNPNDR
+269 ANYPSYNPNDR
-280 SKLNGEQLR
+280 KYLTGEQLR

-304 PFTVSIA
+304 PFTVSLA
-311 LEKGAVTPN
+311 LEKGQVQPN
-320 TPMAIGASY
+320 TQMVIGAQY

-334 PITDTHPYG
+334 PITDAHPYG
-343 VLTVAQ
+343 TLTIAQ

-361 LAMQMQSKEMWDMYT
+361 LAMNTSPQEMWDLYT
-376 AVGFG
+376 AAGFG

-393 GTLHPYKKWMPT
+393 GTLHPYKKWVPS

-413 YGIAASLF
+413 YGISSSLF
-421 QVAHAYTIFARDGEL
+421 QLARAFTIFARDGEL
-436 VPLTIERSPEFKQG
+436 VPLTIERSPEFKPG
-450 TRVISAKTAI
+450 TPVISAKTAI
-460 EMRSMLESV
+460 EMRSMLETV
-469 TEPGGTAVKAHSD
+469 TEPGGTAIKAQAE

-494 KVSGKGYSSNKYRA
+494 KLVGKNYGNKYRA
-508 YFSGIAPIS
+508 YFAGLAPIS

-523 AVMIDEPTGGSHY
+523 AVMIDEPTKEGHY

-550 ETLQTMN
+550 ETLHTLK
-557 IVPDTNVKQMVM
+557 VLPDAKVKQMV
-569 RDEVAPT
+569 
-576 EAHGDNLL
+576 L
-584 QIHKV
+584 QDKTPEEIRAANVQAQHA

>member
-1 MKPVGFSA
+1 MRPVGFST

-20 RSRLMLFILFF
+20 RSRLMLFLLFF
-31 LFMLLLARAFWIQG
+31 VFMLLLIRAFWIQG

-52 AKAVRGTQ
+52 AKGVRGTQ

-97 DDLSAEKIRKLAQ
+97 DDLSAEKVKALAN
-110 LLQIGEA
+110 LLQISETE
-117 DLRKKLKE
+117 LRKKLKE
-125 ERKQVF
+125 ERKQIF
-131 LKRQVDPEI
+131 LKRQVDPVV
-140 AQQIKRLE
+140 AQKIKQLE

-182 EGMELSHEAELAG
+182 EGMELSREKDLAG

-209 VVEDVAITQLPR
+209 VVEEMAILQLPQ
-221 NGKDLQLSIDSK
+221 NGKDLSLSIDSK
-233 IQYLAYN
+233 IQFLAYN
-240 AVKNAVEEHHAKA
+240 AVKSAVEKHQAKA

-269 ANWPSYNPNDR
+269 ANYPSYNPNDR
-280 SKLNGEQLR
+280 KNLTGEQLR

-304 PFTVSIA
+304 PFTVSLA
-311 LEKGAVTPN
+311 LEKGQVQPN
-320 TPMAIGASY
+320 TQMAIGAKY

-343 VLTVAQ
+343 TLTVAQ
-349 IIQKSSNIGTAK
+349 VIQKSSNIGTAK
-361 LAMQMQSKEMWDMYT
+361 LAMNTSPQEMWDLYT
-376 AVGFG
+376 AAGFG
-381 QAPKIGFPGAVA
+381 QVPKIGFPGAVA
-393 GTLHPYKKWMPT
+393 GTLHPYKKWVPS

-413 YGIAASLF
+413 YGISSSLF
-421 QVAHAYTIFARDGEL
+421 QLARAYTIFARDGDL
-436 VPLTIERSPEFKQG
+436 VPLTIERSPEFKPG
-450 TRVISAKTAI
+450 TPVISAKTAI
-460 EMRSMLESV
+460 EMRSMLETV
-469 TEPGGTAVKAHSD
+469 TEPGGTALKAQAE

-494 KVSGKGYSSNKYRA
+494 KLVGKGYGNKYRA
-508 YFSGIAPIS
+508 YFAGLAPIS

-523 AVMIDEPTGGSHY
+523 AVMIDEPTKGGHY
-536 GGDVAAPVFSTIVS
+536 GGEVAAPVFSTIVS
-550 ETLQTMN
+550 ETLHTLN
-557 IVPDTNVKQMVM
+557 VLPDAKVKQMV
-569 RDEVAPT
+569 
-576 EAHGDNLL
+576 L
-584 QIHKV
+584 QDKTPEEIRTANVQAQHA

>member
-1 MKPVGFSA
+1 MRPVGFST

-20 RSRLMLFILFF
+20 RSRLMLFLLFF
-31 LFMLLLARAFWIQG
+31 VFMLLLIRAFWIQG

-52 AKAVRGTQ
+52 AKGVRGTQ

-97 DDLSAEKIRKLAQ
+97 DDLSAEKVKALAN
-110 LLQIGEA
+110 LLQISETE
-117 DLRKKLKE
+117 LRKKLKE
-125 ERKQVF
+125 ERKQIF
-131 LKRQVDPEI
+131 LKRQVDPAV
-140 AQQIKRLE
+140 AQKIKQLE

-182 EGMELSHEAELAG
+182 EGMELSREKELAG

-209 VVEDVAITQLPR
+209 VVEEMAILQLPQ
-221 NGKDLQLSIDSK
+221 NGKDLSLSIDSK
-233 IQYLAYN
+233 IQFLAYN
-240 AVKNAVEEHHAKA
+240 AVKSAVEKHQAKA

-269 ANWPSYNPNDR
+269 ANYPSYNPNDR
-280 SKLNGEQLR
+280 KYLTGEQLR

-304 PFTVSIA
+304 PFTVSLA
-311 LEKGAVTPN
+311 LEKGQEQPN
-320 TPMAIGASY
+320 TQMVIGAKY

-343 VLTVAQ
+343 TLTIAQ

-361 LAMQMQSKEMWDMYT
+361 LAMNTSPQEMWDLYT
-376 AVGFG
+376 AAGFG

-393 GTLHPYKKWMPT
+393 GTLHPYKKWVPS

-413 YGIAASLF
+413 YGISSSLF
-421 QVAHAYTIFARDGEL
+421 QLARAYTIFARDGEL
-436 VPLTIERSPEFKQG
+436 VPLTIERSPEFKPG
-450 TRVISAKTAI
+450 TPVISAKTAI
-460 EMRSMLESV
+460 EMRSMLETV
-469 TEPGGTAVKAHSD
+469 TEPGGTALKAQAE

-487 GKTGTAH
+487 GKTGTSH
-494 KVSGKGYSSNKYRA
+494 KLVGKVYGNKYRA
-508 YFSGIAPIS
+508 YFAGLAPIS

-523 AVMIDEPTGGSHY
+523 AVMIDEPTKGGHY
-536 GGDVAAPVFSTIVS
+536 GGEVAAPVFSTIVS
-550 ETLQTMN
+550 ETLHTLN
-557 IVPDTNVKQMVM
+557 VLPDAKVRQMVLQ
-569 RDEVAPT
+569 DKAPEEIRAANVQT
-576 EAHGDNLL
+576 QH
-584 QIHKV
+584 V

>member
-1 MKPVGFSA
+1 
-9 TPNLVLRLPMW
+9 
-20 RSRLMLFILFF
+20 MLFLLFF
-31 LFMLLLARAFWIQG
+31 VFMMLLLRAFWIQG

-52 AKAVRGTQ
+52 AKGVRGTQ

-97 DDLSAEKIRKLAQ
+97 DDLAADKVQKLAS
-110 LLQIGEA
+110 LLQMSES

-125 ERKQVF
+125 ERKQIF
-131 LKRQVDPEI
+131 LKRQVDPAV
-140 AQQIKRLE
+140 AQQIKQLE

-171 VGFTNVEDRGQ
+171 VGFTNVNDKGQ
-182 EGMELSHEAELAG
+182 EGMELSREKDLAG

-209 VVEDVAITQLPR
+209 VVDEMAILQLPQ
-221 NGKDLQLSIDSK
+221 NGKDLNLSIDSK
-233 IQYLAYN
+233 IQFLAYN
-240 AVKNAVEEHHAKA
+240 AVKDAVEKHHAKA

-269 ANWPSYNPNDR
+269 ANYPSYNPNDR
-280 SKLNGEQLR
+280 RVLTGEQLR

-304 PFTVSIA
+304 PLTIAIA
-311 LEKGAVTPN
+311 LEKGAVKPDTN
-320 TPMAIGASY
+320 MAIGAKY

-343 VLTVAQ
+343 NLTVSQ

-361 LAMQMQSKEMWDMYT
+361 IAMNSLSAEEMWDFFT

-393 GTLHPYKKWMPT
+393 GTVHPFKKWMPT

-413 YGIAASLF
+413 YGISASLF
-421 QVAHAYTIFARDGEL
+421 QVARAYTVFARDGEL
-436 VPLTIERSPEFKQG
+436 VPLTIERSPEFKPG
-450 TRVISAKTAI
+450 TKVLSPKTAI
-460 EMRSMLESV
+460 EMRAMMESV
-469 TEPGGTAVKAHSD
+469 TEPGGTAIKAQAE

-494 KVSGKGYSSNKYRA
+494 KLVGKGYGNKYRA
-508 YFSGIAPIS
+508 YFAGLAPIS

-550 ETLQTMN
+550 ETLHTLN
-557 IVPDTNVKQMVM
+557 VLPDNKVKQMV
-569 RDEVAPT
+569 
-576 EAHGDNLL
+576 L
-584 QIHKV
+584 QDKSPHEIQSANAQAQHV

>member
-1 MKPVGFSA
+1 MRPVGFST

-20 RSRLMLFILFF
+20 RSRLMLFLLFF
-31 LFMLLLARAFWIQG
+31 VFMLLLIRAFWIQG

-52 AKAVRGTQ
+52 AKGVRGTQ

-97 DDLSAEKIRKLAQ
+97 DDLSAEKVKALAN
-110 LLQIGEA
+110 LLQISETE
-117 DLRKKLKE
+117 LRKKLKE
-125 ERKQVF
+125 ERKQIF
-131 LKRQVDPEI
+131 LKRQVDPAV
-140 AQQIKRLE
+140 AQKIKQLE

-182 EGMELSHEAELAG
+182 EGMELSREKELAG

-209 VVEDVAITQLPR
+209 VVEEMAILQLPQ
-221 NGKDLQLSIDSK
+221 NGKDLSLSIDSK
-233 IQYLAYN
+233 IQFLAYN
-240 AVKNAVEEHHAKA
+240 AVKSAVEKHHAKA

-269 ANWPSYNPNDR
+269 ANYPSYNPNDR
-280 SKLNGEQLR
+280 KYLTGEQLR

-304 PFTVSIA
+304 PFTVSLA
-311 LEKGAVTPN
+311 LEKGQVQPN
-320 TPMAIGASY
+320 TQMVIGAKY

-343 VLTVAQ
+343 TLTIAQ

-361 LAMQMQSKEMWDMYT
+361 LAMNTSPQEMWDLYT
-376 AVGFG
+376 AAGFG

-393 GTLHPYKKWMPT
+393 GTLHPYKKWVPS

-413 YGIAASLF
+413 YGISSSLF
-421 QVAHAYTIFARDGEL
+421 QLARAYTIFARDGEL
-436 VPLTIERSPEFKQG
+436 VPLTIERSPEFKPG
-450 TRVISAKTAI
+450 TPVISAKTAI
-460 EMRSMLESV
+460 EMRSMLETV
-469 TEPGGTAVKAHSD
+469 TEPGGTALKAQAE

-487 GKTGTAH
+487 GKTGTSH
-494 KVSGKGYSSNKYRA
+494 KLVGKVYGNKYRA
-508 YFSGIAPIS
+508 YFAGLAPIS

-523 AVMIDEPTGGSHY
+523 AVMIDEPTKGGHY
-536 GGDVAAPVFSTIVS
+536 GGEVAAPVFSTIVS
-550 ETLQTMN
+550 ETLHTLN
-557 IVPDTNVKQMVM
+557 VLPDAKVRQMVLQ
-569 RDEVAPT
+569 DKAPEEIRAANVQT
-576 EAHGDNLL
+576 QH
-584 QIHKV
+584 V

>member
-1 MKPVGFSA
+1 M
-9 TPNLVLRLPMW
+9 
-20 RSRLMLFILFF
+20 
-31 LFMLLLARAFWIQG
+31 MLLLRAFWIQG

-52 AKAVRGTQ
+52 AKGVRGTQ

-97 DDLSAEKIRKLAQ
+97 DDLAADKVQKLAN
-110 LLQIGEA
+110 LLQMSEA
-117 DLRKKLKE
+117 ELRKKLKE

-131 LKRQVDPEI
+131 LKRQVDPVV
-140 AQQIKRLE
+140 AQQIKQLE

-171 VGFTNVEDRGQ
+171 VGFTNVNDKGQ
-182 EGMELSHEAELAG
+182 EGMELSRENELAG

-209 VVEDVAITQLPR
+209 VVEDVAILQLPQ
-221 NGKDLQLSIDSK
+221 NGKDLNLSIDSK
-233 IQYLAYN
+233 IQFLAYN
-240 AVKNAVEEHHAKA
+240 AVKDAVEKHHAKA

-269 ANWPSYNPNDR
+269 ANYPSYNPNDR
-280 SKLNGEQLR
+280 RYLTGEQLR

-298 PGSTMK
+298 PGSTIK
-304 PFTVSIA
+304 PLTISIA
-311 LEKGAVTPN
+311 LEKGAIKPDTNMV
-320 TPMAIGASY
+320 IGASY
-329 LIGPK
+329 LVGPK

-343 VLTVAQ
+343 NLTVAQ

-361 LAMQMQSKEMWDMYT
+361 IAMNNLSPEEMWDLYT

-381 QAPKIGFPGAVA
+381 QAPKIGFPGAVS
-393 GTLHPYKKWMPT
+393 GTVHPFKKWMPT

-413 YGIAASLF
+413 YGISASLF
-421 QVAHAYTIFARDGEL
+421 QVARAYTVFARDGEL
-436 VPLTIERSPEFKQG
+436 VPLTIERSPEFKPG
-450 TRVISAKTAI
+450 VKVLSPKTAI
-460 EMRSMLESV
+460 EMRNMMEAV
-469 TEPGGTAVKAHSD
+469 TEPGGTAVKAQAE
-482 GFRVG
+482 GYRVG

-494 KVSGKGYSSNKYRA
+494 KLVGKGYGNSYRA
-508 YFSGIAPIS
+508 YFAGLAPIS

-536 GGDVAAPVFSTIVS
+536 GGDVAAPVFSTIVG
-550 ETLQTMN
+550 ETLRSLN
-557 IVPDTNVKQMVM
+557 VLPDNNVKQMVLE
-569 RDEVAPT
+569 DKAP
-576 EAHGDNLL
+576 EAIRPAAAHA
-584 QIHKV
+584 QHV